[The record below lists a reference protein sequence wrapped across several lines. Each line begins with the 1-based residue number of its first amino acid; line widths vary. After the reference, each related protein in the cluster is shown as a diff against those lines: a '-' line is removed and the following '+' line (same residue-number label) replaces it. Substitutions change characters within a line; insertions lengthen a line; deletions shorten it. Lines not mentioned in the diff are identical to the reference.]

1 MSQVNDTRMSSY
13 TGACA
18 VLGGVAWTIATV
30 IHASQPRGC
39 VGSECEVMPMRS
51 ATTATS
57 LLVGLA
63 GVMMVASG
71 AGLLALVKRRDRL
84 RWTGVLGAASCAFG
98 VAALGS
104 AAAVQALFYDGDFP
118 LMPVFVGPGVVAL
131 AGGVG
136 LVAWTVLRSRVLPAW
151 SGVSLLVG
159 AALLLG
165 ANEQTAAVLL
175 ALPFGAA
182 WGVTGAALLLR
193 GTRVTSTAAD
203 ASARAA

>member
-1 MSQVNDTRMSSY
+1 MNESRVGSC

-18 VLGGVAWTIATV
+18 LLGGIAWTAATV

-39 VGSECEVMPMRS
+39 VGSECDVLPMRS

-84 RWTGVLGAASCAFG
+84 GWTGVLGAASGAFG
-98 VAALGS
+98 IAVLGS
-104 AAAVQALFYDGDFP
+104 AAAVQELFYEGDFP
-118 LMPVFVGPGVVAL
+118 LMPVFVGPGVLAL
-131 AGGVG
+131 AGGLG
-136 LVAWTVLRSRVLPAW
+136 LVGWRVLRSRVVPTW
-151 SGVSLLVG
+151 SGVAVLVG

-165 ANEQTAAVLL
+165 ANEQTSAVLL
-175 ALPFGAA
+175 AVPFGAA
-182 WGVTGAALLLR
+182 WGAAGATLLLR
-193 GTRVTSTAAD
+193 GARVTSTAPD
-203 ASARAA
+203 ATAPVA